1 MQRYY
6 DNGTLERSL
15 TIDSSNINYPKLK
28 GNKYKMTDENT
39 KQAWINVEDRK
50 TALKQLDSSNG

>member
-15 TIDSSNINYPKLK
+15 KIDSSNINYPKLK

-50 TALKQLDSSNG
+50 TAITQLGSSNG